1 MRKHLSIL
9 LLSLFSLTGCEKE
22 SPLMNSLKGDWYI
35 NEFYFKFTA
44 LADFVYADLYNCPWR
59 GTVSVNGQPPS
70 ICLNSYSSSG
80 TKRFTINREIV
91 FEGNLVYYKNKYY
104 EADFSFDQLDNGL
117 FKCDFTIIHDGVPV
131 NINVN
136 LASPKIEMK
145 SGETYKLRDYRF
157 EGDPFAVFHF
167 NIDSPKSFYI
177 KESTGAAINFFYGK
191 WSIENGRLN
200 MSYCIDP
207 EEEQITRSFNYIVSD
222 KELLLFNKVDYNRN
236 HIYGSIP
243 EDKITGLYYF
253 NSFARSGKTG

>member
-1 MRKHLSIL
+1 
-9 LLSLFSLTGCEKE
+9 
-22 SPLMNSLKGDWYI
+22 MNSLKGDWYI

-44 LADFVYADLYNCPWR
+44 LDDFVYANLYNCPW
-59 GTVSVNGQPPS
+59 GGMVTVNGQPPA

-91 FEGNLVYYKNKYY
+91 FEGNLVYFKNKYY
-104 EADFSFDQLDNGL
+104 EADFSFDQLDNGI
-117 FKCDFTIIHDGVPV
+117 FKCDVTILHDGVPV
-131 NINVN
+131 NIKIN
-136 LASPKIEMK
+136 LTAQKIDMK

-177 KESTGAAINFFYGK
+177 EESKGVNINIIYGK

-200 MSYCIDP
+200 MSYCKDIEGDL
-207 EEEQITRSFNYIVSD
+207 IKRSFNYIVSD
-222 KELLLFNKVDYNRN
+222 KELLLFNKVDYNKN

-243 EDKITGLYYF
+243 EDKITGLYYY
-253 NSFARSGKTG
+253 NSFARSSKTGEPL